1 MKTSTAFVAA
11 ASKQTA
17 VCFSYPTCQF
27 ELESKQTR
35 WDQWCRNS
43 ASSSTGPYLY
53 IGRGDWRVD
62 SQKTAGYNSRQIS
75 ARPAKYTPM
84 NVARAPT
91 VLARSSV
98 LQMLEAMSEAI
109 PRGDTY
115 MMAVTCKEG
124 GWTQP
129 QQVCNWCLPTC
140 MHAAHIKRLLQ
151 HP

>member
-1 MKTSTAFVAA
+1 MNQTERAHSTV
-11 ASKQTA
+11 SGTD
-17 VCFSYPTCQF
+17 
-27 ELESKQTR
+27 L
-35 WDQWCRNS
+35 
-43 ASSSTGPYLY
+43 YLY
-53 IGRGDWRVD
+53 IGRGDCRVD
-62 SQKTAGYNSRQIS
+62 SQNTAGYKTRQIS

-124 GWTQP
+124 GTQP

-140 MHAAHIKRLLQ
+140 MHVGHIKSLLQ
-151 HP
+151 HPWTHSEAVYAESLLSSHFTVLN